1 MDHTLNENSPIQDK
15 CKKLTND
22 EKWNIFNEISQNLL
36 DNFKN
41 ICFFLDSKDDFEIK
55 MGLIKLI
62 ELSEIVYV
70 FTKPFEKIQITHFL
84 LKLIDFIENT
94 ILKTIL
100 KYLNESEDLEI
111 ILYSLKILIF
121 YMHGPPIVLTNSK
134 NYKNLMMQNNLLE
147 ILLQLIEKPPNYDIK
162 LKGYITLGFLLKG
175 SPQIRD
181 MAVMQNAL
189 NVIFKHY
196 KNDASIEEIITI
208 SWVLSIISGVTINIP
223 IYNCEEK
230 DILIELFIELLFWKV

>member
-1 MDHTLNENSPIQDK
+1 MDQTLYENWPIQDK
-15 CKKLTND
+15 SKNITDD

-36 DNFKN
+36 DIFRN
-41 ICFFLDSKDDFEIK
+41 ISLLLESKENDEIK
-55 MGLIKLI
+55 KGLLKLI

-70 FTKPFEKIQITHFL
+70 FTKPFEKLQITHFL
-84 LKLIDFIENT
+84 LKLIDFLENP
-94 ILKTIL
+94 ILSTTL
-100 KYLNESEDLEI
+100 KYLNESGDLEI
-111 ILYSLKILIF
+111 ILYSLKIISF
-121 YMHGPPIVLTNSK
+121 FMHAPPITLTNSK
-134 NYKNLMMQNNLLE
+134 NYKNLLMQNNLLE

-162 LKGYITLGFLLKG
+162 LQSFITLGFLLKG

-208 SWVLSIISGVTINIP
+208 SWVLSILSGVTMNIP

-230 DILIELFIELLFWKV
+230 DNLIELFIELLFWKV